1 MTGTGTHLH
10 LVVLVDLLAGARGR
24 WETHVLEGDLTL
36 RLPAG
41 TEEEGRHIGKG
52 ARENL
57 FTDIH
62 IAASLTCRITHLFSN
77 ATVTKP
83 SWTSFTKAC
92 GGGEGGENNGEMVT
106 QSDTTI
112 A

>member
-1 MTGTGTHLH
+1 MTGTHLH
-10 LVVLVDLLAGARGR
+10 LVVLVNLLAGARGR
-24 WETHVLEGDLTL
+24 WETHVLEGDLPL

-62 IAASLTCRITHLFSN
+62 ISASVTCRRDHSLVFKCHGDQAFVDILHKGL
-77 ATVTKP
+77 
-83 SWTSFTKAC
+83 
-92 GGGEGGENNGEMVT
+92 
-106 QSDTTI
+106 
-112 A
+112 